1 MHDRLF
7 PEREVNIGETKVVLK
22 LYCNLIKKAK
32 YNICKFTFIFI
43 FDNKKFLIK
52 LIINQM
58 KGISYIN
65 NMLDGV

>member
-7 PEREVNIGETKVVLK
+7 PEREVNIGETKIVLK

-43 FDNKKFLIK
+43 FYNKKFIIK
-52 LIINQM
+52 III